1 MEPRKAITILIE
13 CMLDADRDRAS
24 RLLGELLESGTPAQE
39 LLRQVLDPA
48 LNEVGRL
55 WENRELSMAQAY
67 VGARIAEDFL
77 MRCLPSEAE
86 GAVRPPKGV
95 VVIGNIEDDFH
106 ALGRR
111 MVGSFLRASG
121 WEVVDLGNDVTA
133 EVFVEEALARGAHIV
148 GASAMM
154 HDAAMNIRKL
164 RELID
169 RRGVAGRLKLA
180 VGGAVFNWRP
190 SLVEEVGGDGT
201 AENATQADALCAR
214 LLSEVRTEEG
224 P

>member
-1 MEPRKAITILIE
+1 MEPREAITILIE

-111 MVGSFLRASG
+111 MVGRS
-121 WEVVDLGNDVTA
+121 
-133 EVFVEEALARGAHIV
+133 EE
-148 GASAMM
+148 
-154 HDAAMNIRKL
+154 
-164 RELID
+164 
-169 RRGVAGRLKLA
+169 RRGGKEGR
-180 VGGAVFNWRP
+180 
-190 SLVEEVGGDGT
+190 
-201 AENATQADALCAR
+201 
-214 LLSEVRTEEG
+214 
-224 P
+224 